1 MISKHLRMGNLDKN
15 SNNFIVVEI
24 KLVSNINCHLAS
36 GIYYVTLFLH
46 FQFCELVWQ

>member
-24 KLVSNINCHLAS
+24 KLVSNIIVIRPQAFIMS
-36 GIYYVTLFLH
+36 LFLH
-46 FQFCELVWQ
+46 FQFYELVWH